1 MTYKQ
6 ALEYIDSFLVFGSK
20 PGLKRIGNLMKLLG
34 NVQDSLKFIH
44 VAGTNGKGS
53 VCAYTASALTAAGL
67 NTGMFVSPYVL
78 DYSER
83 FQINGEPITHDEL
96 CEIVSEVKSVIDG
109 VDDEFMPTEFEVVTA
124 IGLLWFYRRKCD
136 VVVLEV
142 GLGGL
147 YDSTNIIKTPLC
159 SVICSIS
166 LDHTAILGDTVELI
180 AEQKAGII
188 KPCGKTVMYPIQQSG
203 ARDVIANTARNMNNE
218 LIVPN
223 ADGLCIIGKTVRGI
237 TAEYGSIR
245 FTTGIAGDVQVYNAI
260 TAIEAVRAAFPDV
273 SDKAIADGIAA
284 AKMPARCEIVEQTRP
299 IILDG
304 AHNPDGVLA
313 LKGFLADFVKP
324 PITAVIGMMRDKDVD
339 TVLSELAPCFD
350 RIITVTVDNPRAM
363 SAAELAEIAKK
374 YCGDVTAAESVE
386 TAAKMGLSGTGP
398 LVVCGSFYLM
408 SQIGVLLPFS
418 RKRAASRR

>member
-1 MTYKQ
+1 MTYRQ

-20 PGLKRIGNLMKLLG
+20 PGLKRIRNLMKLLG
-34 NVQDSLKFIH
+34 NVQDRLKYIH

-109 VDDEFMPTEFEVVTA
+109 IDDEFMPTEFEVVTA

-147 YDSTNIIKTPLC
+147 YDSTNIINTPLC

-188 KPCGKTVMYPIQQSG
+188 KPNGKTVMYPIGQSG
-203 ARDVIANTARNMNNE
+203 ALDVIANTARDMNNE

-223 ADGLCIIGKTVRGI
+223 TDKLKIIGNDMHGT
-237 TAEYGSIR
+237 TAEYDGLH

-260 TAIEAVRAAFPDV
+260 TAIEAVRAAFPNV
-273 SDKAIADGIAA
+273 SDKAIAGGIAT
-284 AKMPARCEIVEQTRP
+284 AKMPARCEIIEQSRP

-304 AHNPDGVLA
+304 AHNPDGVLT
-313 LKGFLADFVKP
+313 LKNYLTDFIKP
-324 PITAVIGMMRDKDVD
+324 PITAIIGMMRDKDVD
-339 TVLSELAPCFD
+339 TVLSELAPCFSK
-350 RIITVTVDNPRAM
+350 IITVTVDNPRSMTAVQ
-363 SAAELAEIAKK
+363 LAEIAKR
-374 YCGDVTAAESVE
+374 YCDNVVAAESV
-386 TAAKMGLSGTGP
+386 AKSAEMGLCGDGP

-408 SQIGVLLPFS
+408 SQIRQLLG
-418 RKRAASRR
+418 

>member
-1 MTYKQ
+1 MNYRQ

-20 PGLKRIGNLMKLLG
+20 PGLKRIRNLMKLLG
-34 NVQDSLKFIH
+34 NVQNKLKYIH

-67 NTGMFVSPYVL
+67 NTGMFVSPYVY

-83 FQINGEPITHDEL
+83 FQINGEPIPHDEL

-109 VDDEFMPTEFEVVTA
+109 IDDEFMPTEFEVVTA

-147 YDSTNIIKTPLC
+147 YDSTNIINTPLC

-188 KPCGKTVMYPIQQSG
+188 KPNGKTVMYPIGQSG
-203 ARDVIANTARNMNNE
+203 ALDVIANTARDMNNE

-223 ADGLCIIGKTVRGI
+223 TDKLKIIVNDMHGT
-237 TAEYGSIR
+237 TAEYDGLH

-260 TAIEAVRAAFPDV
+260 TAIEAVRAAFPNV
-273 SDKAIADGIAA
+273 SDKAIASGIAA
-284 AKMPARCEIVEQTRP
+284 AKMPARCEIIEQSRP

-304 AHNPDGVLA
+304 AHNPDGVLT
-313 LKGFLADFVKP
+313 LKNYLTDFIKP
-324 PITAVIGMMRDKDVD
+324 PITAIIGMMRDKDVD
-339 TVLSELAPCFD
+339 TVLSELAPCFSK
-350 RIITVTVDNPRAM
+350 IITVTVDNPRSMTAVQ
-363 SAAELAEIAKK
+363 LAETAKK
-374 YCGDVTAAESVE
+374 YCDNVVAAESV
-386 TAAKMGLSGTGP
+386 AKSAEMGLCGDGP

-408 SQIGVLLPFS
+408 SQIRQLLG
-418 RKRAASRR
+418 

>member
-1 MTYKQ
+1 MNYRQ

-20 PGLKRIGNLMKLLG
+20 PGLKRIRNLMKLLG
-34 NVQDSLKFIH
+34 NVQNKLKYIH

-67 NTGMFVSPYVL
+67 NTGMFVSPYVY

-83 FQINGEPITHDEL
+83 FQINGEPIPHDEL

-109 VDDEFMPTEFEVVTA
+109 IDDEFMPTEFEVVTA

-147 YDSTNIIKTPLC
+147 YDSTNIINTPLC

-188 KPCGKTVMYPIQQSG
+188 KPNGKTVMYPIGQSG
-203 ARDVIANTARNMNNE
+203 ALDVIANTARDMNNE

-223 ADGLCIIGKTVRGI
+223 TDKLKIIGNDMHGT
-237 TAEYGSIR
+237 TAEYDGLH

-260 TAIEAVRAAFPDV
+260 TAIEAVRAAFPNV
-273 SDKAIADGIAA
+273 SDKAIASGIAA
-284 AKMPARCEIVEQTRP
+284 AKMPARCEIIEQSRP

-304 AHNPDGVLA
+304 AHNPDGVLT
-313 LKGFLADFVKP
+313 LKNYLTDFIKP
-324 PITAVIGMMRDKDVD
+324 PITAIIGMMRDKDVD
-339 TVLSELAPCFD
+339 TVLSELAPCFSK
-350 RIITVTVDNPRAM
+350 IITVTVDNPRSMTAVQ
-363 SAAELAEIAKK
+363 LAETAKK
-374 YCGDVTAAESVE
+374 YCDNVVAAESV
-386 TAAKMGLSGTGP
+386 AKSAEMGLCGDGP

-408 SQIGVLLPFS
+408 SQIRQLLG
-418 RKRAASRR
+418 

>member
-1 MTYKQ
+1 MNYRQ

-20 PGLKRIGNLMKLLG
+20 PGLKRIRNLMKLLG
-34 NVQDSLKFIH
+34 NVQNKLKYIH

-67 NTGMFVSPYVL
+67 NTGMFVSPYVY

-83 FQINGEPITHDEL
+83 FQINGEPIPHDEL
-96 CEIVSEVKSVIDG
+96 CKIVSEVKSVIDG
-109 VDDEFMPTEFEVVTA
+109 IDDEFMPTEFEVVTA

-147 YDSTNIIKTPLC
+147 YDSTNIINTPLC

-188 KPCGKTVMYPIQQSG
+188 KPNGKTVMYPIGQSG
-203 ARDVIANTARNMNNE
+203 ALDVIANTARDMNNE

-223 ADGLCIIGKTVRGI
+223 TDKLKIIGNDMHGT
-237 TAEYGSIR
+237 TAEYDGLH

-260 TAIEAVRAAFPDV
+260 TAIEAVRAAFPNV
-273 SDKAIADGIAA
+273 SDKSIASGIAA
-284 AKMPARCEIVEQTRP
+284 AKMPARCEIIEQSRP

-304 AHNPDGVLA
+304 AHNPDGVLT
-313 LKGFLADFVKP
+313 LKNYLTDFIKP
-324 PITAVIGMMRDKDVD
+324 PITAIIGMMRDKDVD
-339 TVLSELAPCFD
+339 TVLSELAPCFSK
-350 RIITVTVDNPRAM
+350 IITVTVNNPRSMTAVQ
-363 SAAELAEIAKK
+363 LAEIAKR
-374 YCGDVTAAESVE
+374 YCDDVVAADSVE
-386 TAAKMGLSGTGP
+386 KAAKTGLCGNGP

-408 SQIGVLLPFS
+408 SQITPFLGQI
-418 RKRAASRR
+418 

>member
-1 MTYKQ
+1 MNYRQ

-20 PGLKRIGNLMKLLG
+20 PGLKRIRNLMKLLG
-34 NVQDSLKFIH
+34 NVQNKLKYIH

-67 NTGMFVSPYVL
+67 NTGLFVSPYVY

-83 FQINGEPITHDEL
+83 FQINGEPIPHDEL
-96 CEIVSEVKSVIDG
+96 CKIVSEVKSVIDG
-109 VDDEFMPTEFEVVTA
+109 IDDEFMPTEFEVVTA

-147 YDSTNIIKTPLC
+147 YDSTNIINTPLC

-188 KPCGKTVMYPIQQSG
+188 KPNGKTVMYPIGQSG
-203 ARDVIANTARNMNNE
+203 ALDVIANTARDMNNE

-223 ADGLCIIGKTVRGI
+223 TDKLKIIGNDMHGT
-237 TAEYGSIR
+237 TAEYDGLH

-260 TAIEAVRAAFPDV
+260 TAIEAVRAAFPNV
-273 SDKAIADGIAA
+273 SDKAIASGIAA
-284 AKMPARCEIVEQTRP
+284 AKMPARCEIIEQSRP

-304 AHNPDGVLA
+304 AHNPDGVLT
-313 LKGFLADFVKP
+313 LKNYLTDFIKP
-324 PITAVIGMMRDKDVD
+324 PITAIIGMMRDKDVD
-339 TVLSELAPCFD
+339 TVLSELAPCFSK
-350 RIITVTVDNPRAM
+350 IITVTVDNPRSMTAVQ
-363 SAAELAEIAKK
+363 LAEIAKK
-374 YCGDVTAAESVE
+374 YCDNVVAAESV
-386 TAAKMGLSGTGP
+386 AKSAEMGLCAGGP

-408 SQIGVLLPFS
+408 SQIRQLLG
-418 RKRAASRR
+418 

>member
-1 MTYKQ
+1 MNYRQ

-20 PGLKRIGNLMKLLG
+20 PGLKRIRNLMKLLG
-34 NVQDSLKFIH
+34 NVQNKLKYIH

-67 NTGMFVSPYVL
+67 NTGMFVSPYVY

-83 FQINGEPITHDEL
+83 FQINGEPIPHDEL
-96 CEIVSEVKSVIDG
+96 CKIVSEVKSVIDG
-109 VDDEFMPTEFEVVTA
+109 IDDEFMPTEFEVVTA

-147 YDSTNIIKTPLC
+147 YDSTNIINTPLC

-188 KPCGKTVMYPIQQSG
+188 KPNGKTVMYPIGQSG
-203 ARDVIANTARNMNNE
+203 ALDVIANTARDMNNE

-223 ADGLCIIGKTVRGI
+223 TDKLKIIGNDMHGT
-237 TAEYGSIR
+237 TAEYDGLH

-260 TAIEAVRAAFPDV
+260 TAIEAVRAAFPNV
-273 SDKAIADGIAA
+273 SDKAIASGIAA
-284 AKMPARCEIVEQTRP
+284 AKMPARCEIIEQSRP

-304 AHNPDGVLA
+304 AHNPDGVLT
-313 LKGFLADFVKP
+313 LKNYLTDFIKP
-324 PITAVIGMMRDKDVD
+324 PITAIIGMMRDKDVD
-339 TVLSELAPCFD
+339 TVLSELAPCFSK
-350 RIITVTVDNPRAM
+350 IITVTVDNPRSMTAVQ
-363 SAAELAEIAKK
+363 LAEIAKK
-374 YCGDVTAAESVE
+374 YCDNVVAAESV
-386 TAAKMGLSGTGP
+386 AKSAEMGLCAGGP

-408 SQIGVLLPFS
+408 SQIRQLLG
-418 RKRAASRR
+418 

>member
-1 MTYKQ
+1 MNYRQ

-20 PGLKRIGNLMKLLG
+20 PGLKRIRNLMKLLG
-34 NVQDSLKFIH
+34 NVQNKLKYIH

-67 NTGMFVSPYVL
+67 NTGMFVSPYVY

-83 FQINGEPITHDEL
+83 FQINGAPIPHDEL

-109 VDDEFMPTEFEVVTA
+109 IDDEFMPTEFEVVTA

-136 VVVLEV
+136 VVVFEV

-147 YDSTNIIKTPLC
+147 YDSTNIINTPLC

-188 KPCGKTVMYPIQQSG
+188 KPNGKTVMYPIGQSG
-203 ARDVIANTARNMNNE
+203 ALDVIANTARDMNNE

-223 ADGLCIIGKTVRGI
+223 TDKLKIIGNDMHGT
-237 TAEYGSIR
+237 TAEYDGLH

-260 TAIEAVRAAFPDV
+260 TAIEAVRAAFPNV
-273 SDKAIADGIAA
+273 SDKAIASGIAA
-284 AKMPARCEIVEQTRP
+284 AKMPARCEIIEQSRP

-304 AHNPDGVLA
+304 AHNPDGVLT
-313 LKGFLADFVKP
+313 LKNYLTDFIKP
-324 PITAVIGMMRDKDVD
+324 PITAIIGMMRDKDVD
-339 TVLSELAPCFD
+339 TVLSELAPCFSK
-350 RIITVTVDNPRAM
+350 IITVTVDNPRSMTAVQ
-363 SAAELAEIAKK
+363 LAEIAKK
-374 YCGDVTAAESVE
+374 YCDNVVAAESV
-386 TAAKMGLSGTGP
+386 AKSAEMGLCGDGP

-408 SQIGVLLPFS
+408 SQIRQLLG
-418 RKRAASRR
+418 

>member
-6 ALEYIDSFLVFGSK
+6 ALDYIDSFLVFGSK
-20 PGLKRIGNLMKLLG
+20 PGLKRIRNLMKLLG
-34 NVQDSLKFIH
+34 NVQDSLKYIH

-83 FQINGEPITHDEL
+83 FQINGESIPHDEL
-96 CEIVSEVKSVIDG
+96 CEIVDEVKSVIEG
-109 VDDEFMPTEFEVVTA
+109 IDDEFMPTEFEVVTA

-147 YDSTNIIKTPLC
+147 YDSTNIINTPLC

-166 LDHTAILGDTVELI
+166 LDHTAILGNTVEQI

-188 KPCGKTVMYPIQQSG
+188 KPNGKTVMYPIQQPG
-203 ARDVIANTARNMNNE
+203 ASDVIAKTVRDMNNE
-218 LIVPN
+218 LIVPDT
-223 ADGLCIIGKTVRGI
+223 AKLRIIGRDIHGT
-237 TAEYGSIR
+237 TAEYGGIS

-260 TAIEAVRAAFPDV
+260 TAIEAVLAAFPNI
-273 SDKAIADGIAA
+273 SEKAIASGIAA
-284 AKMPARCEIVEQTRP
+284 AKMPARCEIIEQSHP
-299 IILDG
+299 IIIDG
-304 AHNPDGVLA
+304 AHNPDGVIT
-313 LKGFLADFVKP
+313 LKNYLTDFVKP
-324 PITAVIGMMRDKDVD
+324 PITAIIGMMRDKDVD
-339 TVLSELAPCFD
+339 AVLSELAPCFSK
-350 RIITVTVDNPRAM
+350 IITVTVNNPRTMTARQ
-363 SAAELAEIAKK
+363 LAEIAKK
-374 YCGDVTAAESVE
+374 YCGDVTAADSVE
-386 TAAKMGLSGTGP
+386 KAAKIGLCGSGP

-408 SQIGVLLPFS
+408 SHIRPLLG
-418 RKRAASRR
+418 

>member
-1 MTYKQ
+1 MNYRQ

-20 PGLKRIGNLMKLLG
+20 PGLKRIRNLMKLLG
-34 NVQDSLKFIH
+34 NEQNKLKYIH

-67 NTGMFVSPYVL
+67 NTGMFVSPYVY

-83 FQINGEPITHDEL
+83 FQINGEPIPHDEL

-109 VDDEFMPTEFEVVTA
+109 IDDEFMPTEFEVVTA

-147 YDSTNIIKTPLC
+147 YDSTNIINTPLC

-188 KPCGKTVMYPIQQSG
+188 KPNGKTVMYPIGQSG
-203 ARDVIANTARNMNNE
+203 ALDVIANTARDMNNE

-223 ADGLCIIGKTVRGI
+223 TDKLKIIGNDMHGT
-237 TAEYGSIR
+237 TAEYDGLH

-260 TAIEAVRAAFPDV
+260 TAIEAVRAAFPNV
-273 SDKAIADGIAA
+273 SDKAIASGIAA
-284 AKMPARCEIVEQTRP
+284 AKMPARCEIIEQSRP

-304 AHNPDGVLA
+304 AHNPDGVLT
-313 LKGFLADFVKP
+313 LKNYLTDFIKP
-324 PITAVIGMMRDKDVD
+324 PITAIIGMMRDKDVD
-339 TVLSELAPCFD
+339 TVLSELAPCFSK
-350 RIITVTVDNPRAM
+350 IITVTVDNPRSMTAVQ
-363 SAAELAEIAKK
+363 LAETAKK
-374 YCGDVTAAESVE
+374 YCDNVVAAESV
-386 TAAKMGLSGTGP
+386 AKSAEMGLCAGGP

-408 SQIGVLLPFS
+408 SQIRQLLG
-418 RKRAASRR
+418 

>member
-20 PGLKRIGNLMKLLG
+20 PGLKRIDNLMKLLG
-34 NVQDSLKFIH
+34 NVQDKLKYIH

-53 VCAYTASALTAAGL
+53 VCAYAACALTAAGF

-83 FQINGEPITHDEL
+83 FQINGKPMPHDEL
-96 CEIVSEVKSVIDG
+96 CEIVAEIKSVIDG
-109 VDDEFMPTEFEVVTA
+109 IGEEYMPTEFEVVTA

-159 SVICSIS
+159 SVIGSIS
-166 LDHTAILGDTVELI
+166 LDHTAVLGDTVELI

-188 KPCGKTVMYPIQQSG
+188 KLHGKTVMYPIQQEG
-203 ARDVIANTARNMNNE
+203 ARRVIAQTASLMQNE

-223 ADGLCIIGKTVRGI
+223 VDKLSIISSNMHGTTAQYGKL
-237 TAEYGSIR
+237 R
-245 FTTGIAGDVQVYNAI
+245 FTAGIAGDVQVYNAI
-260 TAIEAVRAAFPDV
+260 TAVEAVRAAFPNI
-273 SDKAIADGIAA
+273 SDEALAKGIAA
-284 AKMPARCEIVEQTRP
+284 AKMPARCEIIEQSRP
-299 IILDG
+299 IIIDG
-304 AHNPDGVLA
+304 AHNPDGVLT
-313 LKGFLADFVKP
+313 LKKYLTDFIKP
-324 PITAVIGMMRDKDVD
+324 PITAIIGMMRDKDVD
-339 TVLSELAPCFD
+339 TVMSEIAPCFG

-363 SAAELAEIAKK
+363 TAQDLAQIAKK
-374 YCGDVTAAESVE
+374 YCGDVTAADNMHQAVNIVQ
-386 TAAKMGLSGTGP
+386 GCDNP
-398 LVVCGSFYLM
+398 LVICGSFYLM
-408 SQIGVLLPFS
+408 SQIVPSILLPFS
-418 RKRAASRR
+418 QKR

>member
-20 PGLKRIGNLMKLLG
+20 PGLKRIRNLMKLLG
-34 NVQDSLKFIH
+34 NVQDKLKYIH

-53 VCAYTASALTAAGL
+53 VCAYAASALTAAGL

-83 FQINGEPITHDEL
+83 FQINGEPIPHDEL
-96 CEIVSEVKSVIDG
+96 CEIVAEIKSVIDG
-109 VDDEFMPTEFEVVTA
+109 IDDEFMPTEFEVVTA

-147 YDSTNIIKTPLC
+147 YDSTNIISTPLC

-180 AEQKAGII
+180 AEQKAGIV
-188 KPCGKTVMYPIQQSG
+188 KPNGKTVMYPIQQSG
-203 ARDVIANTARNMNNE
+203 AYDVIAKTARNMNNS
-218 LIVPN
+218 LIVP
-223 ADGLCIIGKTVRGI
+223 DTDKLSVIGKDMHGI
-237 TAEYGSIR
+237 TAEYDGLR

-260 TAIEAVRAAFPDV
+260 TAIEAVRAAFPNV
-273 SDKAIADGIAA
+273 SDNAIAVGIAA
-284 AKMPARCEIVEQTRP
+284 AKMPARCEIIEQTRP

-304 AHNPDGVLA
+304 AHNPDGVLT
-313 LKGFLADFVKP
+313 LKNYLTDFVKP
-324 PITAVIGMMRDKDVD
+324 PITAIIGMMRDKDVD
-339 TVLSELAPCFD
+339 TVLSELAPCFSK
-350 RIITVTVDNPRAM
+350 IITVTVNNPRSMTAVQ
-363 SAAELAEIAKK
+363 LAEIAKK
-374 YCGDVTAAESVE
+374 YCSDVVAADSVEKAAE
-386 TAAKMGLSGTGP
+386 MGLCAGGP

-408 SQIGVLLPFS
+408 SQIRQLLG
-418 RKRAASRR
+418 

>member
-1 MTYKQ
+1 MNYRQ

-20 PGLKRIGNLMKLLG
+20 PGLKRIRNLMKLLG
-34 NVQDSLKFIH
+34 NVQDRLKYIH

-67 NTGMFVSPYVL
+67 NTGMFVSPYVY

-83 FQINGEPITHDEL
+83 FQINGEPIPHDEL

-109 VDDEFMPTEFEVVTA
+109 IDDEFMPTEFEVVTA

-147 YDSTNIIKTPLC
+147 YDSTNIINTPLC

-188 KPCGKTVMYPIQQSG
+188 KPNGKTVMYPIGQSG
-203 ARDVIANTARNMNNE
+203 ALDVIANTARDMNNE

-223 ADGLCIIGKTVRGI
+223 TDKLKIIGNDMHGT
-237 TAEYGSIR
+237 TAEYDGLH

-260 TAIEAVRAAFPDV
+260 TAIEAVRAAFPNV
-273 SDKAIADGIAA
+273 SDKAIASGIAA
-284 AKMPARCEIVEQTRP
+284 AKMPARCEIIEQSRP

-304 AHNPDGVLA
+304 AHNPDGVLT
-313 LKGFLADFVKP
+313 LKNYLTDFIKP
-324 PITAVIGMMRDKDVD
+324 PITAIIGMMRDKDVD
-339 TVLSELAPCFD
+339 TVLSELAPCFSK
-350 RIITVTVDNPRAM
+350 IITVTVDNPRSMTAVQ
-363 SAAELAEIAKK
+363 LAETAKK
-374 YCGDVTAAESVE
+374 YCDNVVAAESV
-386 TAAKMGLSGTGP
+386 AKSAEMGLCGDGP

-408 SQIGVLLPFS
+408 SQIRQLLG
-418 RKRAASRR
+418 

>member
-1 MTYKQ
+1 MNYRQ

-20 PGLKRIGNLMKLLG
+20 PGLKRIRNLMKLLG
-34 NVQDSLKFIH
+34 NVQNKLKYIH

-67 NTGMFVSPYVL
+67 NTGMFVSPYVY

-83 FQINGEPITHDEL
+83 FQINGEPIPHDEL

-109 VDDEFMPTEFEVVTA
+109 IDDEFMPTEFEVVTA

-147 YDSTNIIKTPLC
+147 YDSTNIINTPLC

-188 KPCGKTVMYPIQQSG
+188 KPNGKTVMYPIGQSG
-203 ARDVIANTARNMNNE
+203 ALDVIANTARDMNNE

-223 ADGLCIIGKTVRGI
+223 TDKLKIIVNDMHGT
-237 TAEYGSIR
+237 TAEYDGLH

-260 TAIEAVRAAFPDV
+260 TAIEAVRAAFPNV
-273 SDKAIADGIAA
+273 SDKAIASGIAA
-284 AKMPARCEIVEQTRP
+284 AKMPARCEIIEQSRP

-304 AHNPDGVLA
+304 AHNPDGVLT
-313 LKGFLADFVKP
+313 LKNYLTDFIKP
-324 PITAVIGMMRDKDVD
+324 PITAIIGMMRDKDVD
-339 TVLSELAPCFD
+339 TVLSELAPCFSK
-350 RIITVTVDNPRAM
+350 IITVTVDNPRSMTAVQ
-363 SAAELAEIAKK
+363 LAEIAKR
-374 YCGDVTAAESVE
+374 YCDNVVAAESV
-386 TAAKMGLSGTGP
+386 AKSAEMGLCGDGP

-408 SQIGVLLPFS
+408 SQIRQLLG
-418 RKRAASRR
+418 

>member
-1 MTYKQ
+1 MNYRQ

-20 PGLKRIGNLMKLLG
+20 PGLKRIRNLMKLLG
-34 NVQDSLKFIH
+34 NVQNKLKYIH

-67 NTGMFVSPYVL
+67 NTGMFVSPYVY

-83 FQINGEPITHDEL
+83 FQINGEPIPHDEL

-109 VDDEFMPTEFEVVTA
+109 IDDEFMPTEFEVVTA

-147 YDSTNIIKTPLC
+147 YDSTNIINTPLC

-188 KPCGKTVMYPIQQSG
+188 KPNGKTVMYPIGQSG
-203 ARDVIANTARNMNNE
+203 ALDVIANTARDMNNE

-223 ADGLCIIGKTVRGI
+223 TDKLKIIGNDMHGT
-237 TAEYGSIR
+237 TAEYDGLH

-260 TAIEAVRAAFPDV
+260 TAIEAVRAAFPNV
-273 SDKAIADGIAA
+273 SDKAIASGIAA
-284 AKMPARCEIVEQTRP
+284 AKMPARCEIIEQSRP

-304 AHNPDGVLA
+304 AHNPDGVLT
-313 LKGFLADFVKP
+313 LKNYLTDFIKP
-324 PITAVIGMMRDKDVD
+324 PITAIIGMMRDKDVD
-339 TVLSELAPCFD
+339 TVLSELAPCFSK
-350 RIITVTVDNPRAM
+350 IITVTVDNPRSMTAVQ
-363 SAAELAEIAKK
+363 LAEIAKR
-374 YCGDVTAAESVE
+374 YCDNVVAAESV
-386 TAAKMGLSGTGP
+386 AKSAEMGLCGDGP

-408 SQIGVLLPFS
+408 SQIRQLLG
-418 RKRAASRR
+418 